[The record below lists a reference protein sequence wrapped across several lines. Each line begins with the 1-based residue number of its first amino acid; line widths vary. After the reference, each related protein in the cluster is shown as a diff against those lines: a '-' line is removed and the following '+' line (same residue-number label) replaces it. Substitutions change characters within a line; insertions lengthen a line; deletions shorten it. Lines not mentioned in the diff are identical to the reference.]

1 VKLLTSFKLGVLTA
15 VFLLFSRFSPVL
27 AATDGAV
34 NRVLERYLRG
44 LAVAAEGACP
54 TESVAGIFCVLA
66 NIINT
71 MITVAGAVVFLI
83 LVYGGLQYMVSGGD
97 EKALAT
103 SKSTI
108 THAVL
113 GLFII
118 FGAVLII
125 NTILVNLG
133 F

>member
-1 VKLLTSFKLGVLTA
+1 M
-15 VFLLFSRFSPVL
+15 FSQFSPVF
-27 AATDGAV
+27 AATTEGALD
-34 NRVLERYLRG
+34 RVLTRYLHG
-44 LAVAAEGACP
+44 WATGEVCP
-54 TESVAGIFCVLA
+54 TESVTGIFCVLG

-71 MITVAGAVVFLI
+71 MVTVAGFVVFLV
-83 LVYGGLQYMVSGGD
+83 LVYGGLQYMISGGD
-97 EKALAT
+97 EKALTT

-118 FGAVLII
+118 LGAVLVI

>member
-1 VKLLTSFKLGVLTA
+1 MKLLTSFKLGVLTA
-15 VFLLFSRFSPVL
+15 VFLMFARFSPVL

-34 NRVLERYLRG
+34 NRVLERYLHG
-44 LAVAAEGACP
+44 LAAGGVCP

-66 NIINT
+66 NLINK
-71 MITVAGAVVFLI
+71 MITVAGAVVFLV

-97 EKALAT
+97 EKALTT